1 MKFLAPAVKLCI
13 RTPLIQLCYF
23 SLFPYVGGNPCQGIA
38 KCINTPGSFECS
50 CPAGYK
56 LDRTGRKCNDINECQ
71 ELISACQHGTC
82 VNMEGSFQCTC
93 NEGFSL
99 TDSRETCV
107 DTNEC
112 LSPGICG
119 NGTCINIFGSFRFV
133 HGRSEKL
140 KKFRPKN
147 LLKLNKS
154 ISGKKFLNMYF
165 P

>member
-1 MKFLAPAVKLCI
+1 MLYLMI
-13 RTPLIQLCYF
+13 
-23 SLFPYVGGNPCQGIA
+23 GGNPCQGIA
-38 KCINTPGSFECS
+38 KCINTPGSFECT

-119 NGTCINIFGSFRFV
+119 NGTCINTFGSFRFV
-133 HGRSEKL
+133 ILWESEHFKY
-140 KKFRPKN
+140 
-147 LLKLNKS
+147 
-154 ISGKKFLNMYF
+154 GW
-165 P
+165 